1 MIERWFEALKI
12 TIDIRRAGTVE
23 KALGAI
29 RAGLKGTRLAREKAA
44 RAADMVQQVAR
55 IEQGVVEQ
63 ARKENRESEVQV
75 QVVETAP

>member
-1 MIERWFEALKI
+1 M
-12 TIDIRRAGTVE
+12 IDIRRARTVE

-55 IEQGVVEQ
+55 INQDVVEQ
-63 ARKENRESEVQV
+63 SKENRESEVQV
-75 QVVETAP
+75 QVVETAPWR